1 MADFETNIAIIGAGV
16 IGLAI
21 ARSLSEAGKEVL
33 ILEELSEFGQITSS
47 RNSGVIHAGIYYPEK
62 SLKAQMCVEGN
73 ILLYDYCRKYSI
85 PFRNTEKI
93 LIASSDDQIKI
104 IDDIKIQAEKNGV
117 QHIDKISKSKVTK
130 LEPLI
135 KCEEALKLNQVE

>member
-62 SLKAQMCVEGN
+62 
-73 ILLYDYCRKYSI
+73 Y
-85 PFRNTEKI
+85 
-93 LIASSDDQIKI
+93 
-104 IDDIKIQAEKNGV
+104 
-117 QHIDKISKSKVTK
+117 
-130 LEPLI
+130 
-135 KCEEALKLNQVE
+135 